1 MTKKEFLS
9 AVIITE
15 DEVISLAELCHSC
28 ALSAEQILPIIEQ
41 GIIEPLPDT
50 RSNTLHWRFSA
61 DCVPRM
67 QTAIRLQRDLGIN
80 LAGTALALDLLDEV
94 KMLRQLVNA
103 LQRNN

>member
-1 MTKKEFLS
+1 MTKQELIS

-15 DEVISLAELCHSC
+15 DEVISLADLCRSC
-28 ALSAEQILPIIEQ
+28 ALSAEQILPIIEH
-41 GIIEPLPDT
+41 GIIEPLPNT
-50 RSNTLHWRFSA
+50 RSNSLHWRFSA

-67 QTAIRLQRDLGIN
+67 QTAIRLQRDLNIN

-103 LQRNN
+103 LQRE